1 MTHVESNNDYQRVA
15 IEQLRKEVAKL
26 QEKLK
31 ECEDIKIKLE
41 QENERLNFQ
50 RQMAEADLGETFLD
64 ILQAKMAT
72 KKSVTKKI
80 ERFST

>member
-31 ECEDIKIKLE
+31 ECDY
-41 QENERLNFQ
+41 N
-50 RQMAEADLGETFLD
+50 
-64 ILQAKMAT
+64 
-72 KKSVTKKI
+72 
-80 ERFST
+80 